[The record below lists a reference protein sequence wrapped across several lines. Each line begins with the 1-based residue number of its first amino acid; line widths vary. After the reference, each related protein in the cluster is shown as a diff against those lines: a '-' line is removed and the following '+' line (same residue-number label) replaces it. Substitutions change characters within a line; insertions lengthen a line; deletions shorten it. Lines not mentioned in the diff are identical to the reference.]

1 MNNIYII
8 GGANIDI
15 QGITKTDIRL
25 NDSNIG
31 KITYS
36 YGGVGRNIADNL
48 AQLGHPIYFITVFS
62 KDAFGQ
68 QLMDNCHKRK
78 IDISLSIISETAAS
92 STYLAILDDN
102 HDMLVGVADM
112 DILKLLNEHHINE
125 LLLKIDKNDMVVL
138 DTNLEKQII
147 NHILTSVSC
156 PVFVDPI
163 STTKAEKLRDEL
175 KHITMLKPNRL
186 EAESLCGFKIIDATT
201 GYQALDFFL
210 SHGIKEIVITLGKD
224 GILASD
230 NEEYL
235 WAHIP
240 ITEIVCATGA
250 GDAFIAGYIDGY
262 KRKEAIRQRIIRASV
277 MSELTLATQ
286 KTVSDDIDVDMI
298 NEMIHD
304 YPIIFEEL

>member
-15 QGITKTDIRL
+15 QGTTKAGIRMY
-25 NDSNIG
+25 DSNIG
-31 KITYS
+31 QITYS

-48 AQLGHPIYFITVFS
+48 AQLGYPIYLITVFS
-62 KDAFGQ
+62 NDAFGQ

-78 IDISLSIISETAAS
+78 IDISLSIISETAS
-92 STYLAILDDN
+92 SSAYLAILDDN
-102 HDMLVGVADM
+102 HDLLVGVADM
-112 DILKLLNEHHINE
+112 DILRSLNEHHIND
-125 LLLKIDKNDMVVL
+125 LLLKIDKDDMVVL

-147 NHILTSVSC
+147 NHVLTNVSC

-186 EAESLCGFKIIDATT
+186 EAESLCGFKITDATS

-224 GILASD
+224 GMLASD

-240 ITEIVCATGA
+240 ITEVVCATGA
-250 GDAFIAGYIDGY
+250 GDAFMAGYIDGY
-262 KRKEAIRQRIIRASV
+262 KRKETLKQRITRASI

-298 NEMIHD
+298 NEMMQD
-304 YPIIFEEL
+304 YPIVLEKL

>member
-15 QGITKTDIRL
+15 QGITKADIRL
-25 NDSNIG
+25 YDSNIG
-31 KITYS
+31 QITYS

-48 AQLGHPIYFITVFS
+48 AQLGYPIYFITVFS

-68 QLMDNCHKRK
+68 QLMDNCRKRN
-78 IDISLSIISETAAS
+78 IDISLSIVSEEFS
-92 STYLAILDDN
+92 SSAYLAILDDN

-112 DILKLLNEHHINE
+112 EILRSLSDHHINE
-125 LLLKIDKNDMVVL
+125 LLLKIDKDDICVI

-147 NHILTSVSC
+147 NHVLTHVSC

-175 KHITMLKPNRL
+175 KHITMLKPNRI

-240 ITEIVCATGA
+240 ISEIVCATGA
-250 GDAFIAGYIDGY
+250 GDAFIAGYIAGY
-262 KRKEAIRQRIIRASV
+262 KRQETLKKRITRASI

-298 NEMIHD
+298 NEMMQD
-304 YPIIFEEL
+304 YPIVFEKL

>member
-15 QGITKTDIRL
+15 QGITKAGIRMY
-25 NDSNIG
+25 DSNIG
-31 KITYS
+31 QITYS

-48 AQLGHPIYFITVFS
+48 AQLGYPIYLITVFS
-62 KDAFGQ
+62 NDAFGQ

-78 IDISLSIISETAAS
+78 IDISLSIISETAS
-92 STYLAILDDN
+92 SSAYLAILDDN

-112 DILKLLNEHHINE
+112 DILRSLNEHHIND
-125 LLLKIDKNDMVVL
+125 LLLKIDKDDMVVL

-147 NHILTSVSC
+147 NHVLTNVSC

-186 EAESLCGFKIIDATT
+186 EAESLCGFKITDATS

-224 GILASD
+224 GMLASD

-240 ITEIVCATGA
+240 ITEVVCATGA
-250 GDAFIAGYIDGY
+250 GDAFMAGYIDGY
-262 KRKEAIRQRIIRASV
+262 KRKETLKQRITRASI

-298 NEMIHD
+298 NEMMQD
-304 YPIIFEEL
+304 YPIVLEKL